1 MSIILIVNHYHHGYQ
16 RFRHFS
22 PLHFTLYTL
31 DFIVVL
37 TKLLKYIHYMR
48 HLRITVAQINATVG
62 DLDGNVERC
71 LEAVAVA
78 RGKGSSL
85 VVFPE
90 LALTGYPPEDLLLKP
105 GFLSR
110 CRDAVERFADGVG
123 DDICAVVGFVDGAGP
138 VYNAAAI
145 ISGGK
150 VYSVYRKMCLPNY
163 GVFDEKRYFLSGEK
177 PVSFM
182 LGETTVGV
190 TICED
195 IWVDKGPWRTL
206 TKNSGIDVLINLSAS
221 PYHVGKHNE
230 RTELIEKRAA
240 DTGIAV
246 VYVNLVGGQDEIVFD
261 GGSFVYDRLGQ
272 CVLRAPSFVDTVSSV
287 DLNFED
293 SLLDT
298 GKPVTKIELSESK
311 KPVLEPVMAP
321 PLSEDGEI
329 LEALVLG
336 TRDYIIKNGFSKVVI
351 GLSGGIDSAIVAAVA
366 VRALGAENVTGVTMP
381 SQYTSG
387 GTRSDAQELAENLG
401 IRFLEIPI
409 SPVFA
414 AFNDSLA
421 DAFVGCDPD
430 VTEENIQARIRG
442 TLLMALSNKFNCLV
456 LTTGNKSEMA
466 TGYATLYGDMAGG
479 FAVIKDVPKL
489 TVYRLSRLINEQAG
503 KPVIPESILT
513 RPPSAELRPDQKDSD
528 SLPDYDILDPIL
540 KAYIEKDKGID
551 DIVAL
556 GFNRET
562 VRHVVA
568 LCDRSEYKRRQ
579 APPGVKITHRAF
591 GRDRR
596 LPITNR
602 FKP

>member
-1 MSIILIVNHYHHGYQ
+1 M
-16 RFRHFS
+16 
-22 PLHFTLYTL
+22 
-31 DFIVVL
+31 
-37 TKLLKYIHYMR
+37 KK
-48 HLRITVAQINATVG
+48 LRISIAQINSTVG

-71 LEAVAVA
+71 LDAVKAA
-78 RGKGSSL
+78 RGQGSSL

-110 CRDAVERFADGVG
+110 CHDAVERFANGVG
-123 DDICAVVGFVDGAGP
+123 DDICVVIGFVDSSGP
-138 VYNAAAI
+138 VYNAAAV
-145 ISGGK
+145 ISGG
-150 VYSVYRKMCLPNY
+150 VIHSVYRKICLPNY
-163 GVFDEKRYFLSGEK
+163 GVFDEKRYFSSGKE

-182 LGETTVGV
+182 LGDTAIGV

-195 IWVDKGPWRTL
+195 IWVDNGPWCSL
-206 TKNSGIDVLINLSAS
+206 SKNNGVDVLINLSAS
-221 PYHVGKHNE
+221 PFHVGKQDE

-240 DTGIAV
+240 DIGTAV

-261 GGSFVYDRLGQ
+261 GGSFVYDRIGQ
-272 CVLRAPSFVDTVSSV
+272 CVLRAPSFVETVASIDLDFDDT
-287 DLNFED
+287 DHE
-293 SLLDT
+293 T
-298 GKPVTKIELSESK
+298 GNVVTKIDLSESK
-311 KPVLEPVMAP
+311 KPVLEPVIAP
-321 PLSEDGEI
+321 SLSEDGEI

-336 TRDYIIKNGFSKVVI
+336 TRDYIRKNGFSKVVI

-387 GTRSDAQELAENLG
+387 GTRSDAGLLAENLG

-409 SPVFA
+409 SPVFT

-421 DAFVGCDPD
+421 DAFAGCAPD

-503 KPVIPESILT
+503 KPVIPESILI

-540 KAYIEKDKGID
+540 KAYIEEDKGID

-556 GFNRET
+556 GFDRKT

>member
-1 MSIILIVNHYHHGYQ
+1 MHYYILCILNKLLKSIQLFFHTSHFILHI
-16 RFRHFS
+16 
-22 PLHFTLYTL
+22 
-31 DFIVVL
+31 IVVL
-37 TKLLKYIHYMR
+37 TKLLMYILNMKK
-48 HLRITVAQINATVG
+48 LRVTIAQINTTVG
-62 DLDGNVERC
+62 DLDGNVECC
-71 LEAVAVA
+71 LDALATA
-78 RGKGSSL
+78 RHQGSSL

-105 GFLSR
+105 GFLAR

-123 DDICAVVGFVDGAGP
+123 DDICAVVGFVDGSGP
-138 VYNAAAI
+138 VYNAAAV
-145 ISGGK
+145 ISGRK
-150 VYSVYRKMCLPNY
+150 IHSVYRKICLPNY
-163 GVFDEKRYFLSGEK
+163 GVFDEKRYFSSGKE

-182 LGETTVGV
+182 LGDTTVGV

-195 IWVDKGPWRTL
+195 IWVDNGPWRAL
-206 TKNSGIDVLINLSAS
+206 SKSRGIDVLVNLSAS
-221 PYHVGKHNE
+221 PFHVGKHDE
-230 RTELIEKRAA
+230 RTALIEKRIA
-240 DTGIAV
+240 DIGTAV

-261 GGSFVYDRLGQ
+261 GGSFVYDRQGQ
-272 CVLRAPSFVDTVSSV
+272 CVLRAPSFVDTVAAV
-287 DLNFED
+287 DLDFEESHHD
-293 SLLDT
+293 S
-298 GKPVTKIELSESK
+298 GKSVTNIELADSE
-311 KPVLEPVMAP
+311 KPSLETVMAP
-321 PLSEDGEI
+321 PLSEDEEI
-329 LEALVLG
+329 LEALILG
-336 TRDYIIKNGFSKVVI
+336 TRDYIRKNGFSKVVI
-351 GLSGGIDSAIVAAVA
+351 GLSGGIDSSIVAAVA
-366 VRALGAENVTGVTMP
+366 VRALGAENVSGVTMP
-381 SQYTSG
+381 SQYTSS
-387 GTRSDAQELAENLG
+387 GTRSDAGLLAENLG

-421 DAFVGCDPD
+421 DAFEGCAPD
-430 VTEENIQARIRG
+430 VTEENIQARVRG
-442 TLLMALSNKFNCLV
+442 TMLMALSNKFNCLV

-540 KAYIEKDKGID
+540 KAYIEEDKGID
-551 DIVAL
+551 DIIAL
-556 GFNRET
+556 GFDRKT

>member
-1 MSIILIVNHYHHGYQ
+1 M
-16 RFRHFS
+16 
-22 PLHFTLYTL
+22 
-31 DFIVVL
+31 
-37 TKLLKYIHYMR
+37 KK
-48 HLRITVAQINATVG
+48 LRITIAQVNTTVG
-62 DLDGNVERC
+62 DLDGNVGRC
-71 LEAVAVA
+71 LEAVETA
-78 RGKGSSL
+78 KGQGSDL

-105 GFLSR
+105 AFLAR
-110 CRDAVERFADGVG
+110 CRGAVERFAEGVG
-123 DDICAVVGFVDGAGP
+123 DDICAIVGFVDGTGP
-138 VYNAAAI
+138 VVYNAAAVVKGRKI
-145 ISGGK
+145 H
-150 VYSVYRKMCLPNY
+150 SVYRKMCLPNY
-163 GVFDEKRYFLSGEK
+163 GVFDEKRYFSPGGK
-177 PVSFM
+177 PMSFL
-182 LGETTVGV
+182 LGNTAVGV

-195 IWVDKGPWRTL
+195 IWEDNGPWREMS
-206 TKNSGIDVLINLSAS
+206 KNNEIDLLVNLSAS
-221 PYHVGKHNE
+221 PFHVGKHDE
-230 RTELIEKRAA
+230 RTALIEKRAA
-240 DTGIAV
+240 DIGTAI

-261 GGSFVYDRLGQ
+261 GGSFVYARQGE
-272 CVLRAPSFVDTVSSV
+272 CILRAPSFVETVASV
-287 DLNFED
+287 DLDFGESHHD
-293 SLLDT
+293 LD
-298 GKPVTKIELSESK
+298 KAVTLIELSDSK
-311 KPVLEPVMAP
+311 KPALETVLEPQ
-321 PLSEDGEI
+321 LSGDEDI
-329 LEALVLG
+329 FEALVLG
-336 TRDYIIKNGFSKVVI
+336 TRDYIRKNGFSKVVI
-351 GLSGGIDSAIVAAVA
+351 GLSGGIDSSIVAAVA

-387 GTRSDAQELAENLG
+387 GTRSDAGLLAENLG

-409 SPVFA
+409 LPVFT

-421 DAFVGCDPD
+421 DAFEGCSPD
-430 VTEENIQARIRG
+430 VTEENIQARTRG

-489 TVYRLSRLINEQAG
+489 TVYRISRLINEQAG
-503 KPVIPESILT
+503 KLVIPESVLT

-540 KAYIEKDKGID
+540 KAYIEEDQGID
-551 DIVAL
+551 DIVSL
-556 GFNRET
+556 GFDRKT
-562 VRHVVA
+562 VLHIVG